1 MWISFVKV
9 VEKVAKAEVVV
20 AAKVS
25 ETTWHRIA
33 VSHSWLYLSGGRGR
47 GRGRRG
53 QRPKEDNAKQWV
65 PVTKLGRLV
74 NDGKIRTLEEIYLFS
89 LPVKVSLFTL
99 LLNRISHETD
109 LSRRL
114 ILSIDFCPVW
124 KMKFWKSCPFRN
136 RPVPVNVPGSRL
148 SLSSV
153 TVTVTLASVLNAQ
166 KK

>member
-1 MWISFVKV
+1 MWVSFLKAA
-9 VEKVAKAEVVV
+9 EKVAKAEVVV
-20 AAKVS
+20 VAKVS
-25 ETTWHRIA
+25 EISWHRIA
-33 VSHSWLYLSGGRGR
+33 VSPSLLCLSGGRGR

-99 LLNRISHETD
+99 LLNRISNETN

-114 ILSIDFCPVW
+114 ILSIDFCPIW
-124 KMKFWKSCPFRN
+124 KTKFWKSCPFRN
-136 RPVPVNVPGSRL
+136 RPVPVNVLVSRL
-148 SLSSV
+148 SLSSA
-153 TVTVTLASVLNAQ
+153 TVKVTLASVLNAQ